1 MFAVTY
7 FAIRRNK
14 QCTSFQRILT
24 KFLSIIWL
32 IILLLLASRA
42 IKKCNAVFH
51 WTAVLC
57 VKEVEKMAAKIKEK
71 RKSEVNGCK
80 HQ

>member
-1 MFAVTY
+1 MFAVTS

-14 QCTSFQRILT
+14 QCTSFRRIFT
-24 KFLSIIWL
+24 KFLFIIWI

-42 IKKCNAVFH
+42 TKKCNAVLH

-57 VKEVEKMAAKIKEK
+57 VK
-71 RKSEVNGCK
+71 
-80 HQ
+80 